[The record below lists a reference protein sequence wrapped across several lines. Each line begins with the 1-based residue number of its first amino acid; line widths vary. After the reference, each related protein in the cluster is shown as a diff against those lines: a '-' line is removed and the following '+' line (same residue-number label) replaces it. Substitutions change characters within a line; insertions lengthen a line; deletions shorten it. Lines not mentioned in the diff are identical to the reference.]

1 MSDTPVFAIYC
12 KDKPNTASLRAENI
26 HLHRA
31 YLGATQTRILL
42 AGPLLSED
50 RSQMTGSLF
59 IIEAQDREQA
69 EAFNANDPFRALD
82 LWASIDIVPFSVARH
97 GFHAG

>member
-12 KDKPNTASLRAENI
+12 KDKPNTASLRAENV

-31 YLGATQTRILL
+31 YLGSTPTRILL

-59 IIEAQDREQA
+59 IIEAKDRAEA
-69 EAFNANDPFRALD
+69 EAFNAKDPFRGLG
-82 LWASIDIVPFSVARH
+82 LWASIDIVPFAVARH
-97 GFHAG
+97 SFNAS